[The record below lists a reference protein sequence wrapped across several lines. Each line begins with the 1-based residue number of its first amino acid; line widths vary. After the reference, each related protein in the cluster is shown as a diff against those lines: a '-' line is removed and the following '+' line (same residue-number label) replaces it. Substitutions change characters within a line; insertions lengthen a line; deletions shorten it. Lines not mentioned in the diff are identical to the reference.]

1 MSRHRHRFEAYLD
14 KVFGFSDLVSAL
26 PEGRQFPQHAW
37 KKVLDAVFLGAAM
50 QIPSLLQIE
59 AECHHGAL
67 AKRIGPVSDDTLA
80 YSLERQS
87 PQPLFALSCEI
98 ARRLKRNGV
107 LHSDWSRGWVVGAVD
122 GIEICSSFARCC
134 DACMAREV
142 QHKVNG
148 EMKTEIQYY
157 HRIVVVVLVS
167 TDFPIPLGVR
177 FQKQGETEVACAL
190 ALLQDLVGHL
200 GRRFLDVLVG
210 DALYLQAPFVQEVE
224 RLGLVWAFTLK
235 ENQPEL
241 LHEAERCTQASPTGV
256 HQEPDREIRY
266 WHLPELDWPV
276 ADRRIRVVKTFR
288 IEQQRRVTVREKDA
302 PRTKTKSAIAQ
313 PSTNFY
319 ATNFELGSISP
330 LFIHQLSRSR
340 WRIDAEVFQTI
351 TTDCHLKHPAVHQT
365 TAIRMVK
372 QFLPH
377 LKTKSEA
384 AITNVSSGL
393 AFVPLPISPV
403 YCATKAGLHSFTE
416 SLRVQLKNTTVKVFE
431 LAPPATQTELLGDF
445 NSEDMKGVSIMK
457 VEDMVKVAVKGMQ
470 TDRFEI
476 RPGQANQLKMMSRV
490 APGFILKQM
499 SRSVDRMLRTQN

>member
-1 MSRHRHRFEAYLD
+1 LSRHRHRFEAYLD

-37 KKVLDAVFLGAAM
+37 KKVFDAVFLGAAM

-67 AKRIGPVSDDTLA
+67 AKRIGPVSDDTLG

-87 PQPLFALSCEI
+87 PQPVFALSCEI

-107 LHSDWSRGWVVGAVD
+107 LHSDWSRGLVVGAVD

-177 FQKQGETEVACAL
+177 FQKNGETEVACAL
-190 ALLQDLVGHL
+190 ALLQDLVGQL

-256 HQEPDREIRY
+256 HQEPGREIRY
-266 WHLPELDWPV
+266 WHLPEVDWPV
-276 ADRRIRVVKTFR
+276 ADRRVRVVKTFR

-302 PRTKTKSAIAQ
+302 PRTKANSAIAQ

-330 LFIHQLSRSR
+330 LFIHQFSRSR
-340 WRIDAEVFQTI
+340 WRIDTEVFQTI

-365 TAIRMVK
+365 TALVVLTMIR
-372 QFLPH
+372 FLAYT
-377 LKTKSEA
+377 L
-384 AITNVSSGL
+384 
-393 AFVPLPISPV
+393 
-403 YCATKAGLHSFTE
+403 
-416 SLRVQLKNTTVKVFE
+416 SLVFYHRQVRSHARRKCDTFHE
-431 LAPPATQTELLGDF
+431 LAKRFAYWFLA
-445 NSEDMKGVSIMK
+445 VSPN
-457 VEDMVKVAVKGMQ
+457 
-470 TDRFEI
+470 T
-476 RPGQANQLKMMSRV
+476 S
-490 APGFILKQM
+490 
-499 SRSVDRMLRTQN
+499 